1 MNEASTDLR
10 GILLRLYVS
19 NNPQLEHSIFIYSYR
34 GVVDF
39 STNPFSFVGG
49 KLHANVKKSIVLQ
62 NLASGEMM
70 QTFIVPAKDK
80 DGRASFQIE
89 NTAVYGNKSG
99 TLLDIDL
106 QNEKISRSEKYKQFT
121 LLASSLLR
129 QFQL

>member
-1 MNEASTDLR
+1 M
-10 GILLRLYVS
+10 
-19 NNPQLEHSIFIYSYR
+19 
-34 GVVDF
+34 
-39 STNPFSFVGG
+39 
-49 KLHANVKKSIVLQ
+49 KKSIVLQ